1 MPRLLYTVLFYC
13 LTPLILLKLWRRG
26 SKAPLYRERW
36 AERFGFSR
44 PSARLQQQ
52 LQSGQRPVW
61 FHAVSFGE
69 TVAIA
74 PLIQRILDEQ
84 PDQPVVI
91 TSMTPTGSS
100 RVQQLF
106 GDRVEHCYCPYDMPD
121 ALARF
126 HKRYKPRS
134 CVIVETELWPNLIH
148 SCAAR
153 NVPVLVAN
161 ARLSERSAR
170 GYGRFGWL
178 VKPMLQ
184 QISQI
189 AVQNRE
195 DGQRF
200 IDLGFDPQALQVT
213 GSIKFDIAAPQGN
226 DEEIEA
232 LRTAWGRER
241 RVLIAASTHDNE
253 EQQIIEVYRNLQ
265 SRYQDLLLILVP
277 RHPERFSE
285 IYDLSVRAGLKTCR
299 RSLGQLPAEDCSVY
313 LGDTMGEMML
323 LYGTA
328 DIAFVGG
335 SLIERG
341 GHNPMEPA
349 VLSKPVVVGPYVH
362 NFKQVVAELEQRLAL
377 RVVADAEELQSCVA
391 DLLEHPDQA
400 AAMGVR
406 GERCVAENRG
416 ALEQLLKLISKL

>member
-1 MPRLLYTVLFYC
+1 MARLFYTVLFYC

-26 SKAPLYRERW
+26 AKAPLYRQRW
-36 AERFGFSR
+36 AERFGYSR
-44 PSARLQQQ
+44 PSSGFRQQ
-52 LQSGQRPVW
+52 LQAGRRPVW
-61 FHAVSFGE
+61 VHAVSFGE

-74 PLIQRILDEQ
+74 PLIQRLLDEQ

-126 HKRYKPRS
+126 HRRYQPRS

-153 NVPVLVAN
+153 KVPVLVAN

-170 GYGRFGWL
+170 GYGRVSWL
-178 VKPMLQ
+178 VRPMLQ
-184 QISQI
+184 RISQI

-200 IDLGFDPQALQVT
+200 IGLGFDADNLEVT
-213 GSIKFDIAAPQGN
+213 GSIKFDIAAPRDNGAEV
-226 DEEIEA
+226 DG
-232 LRTAWGRER
+232 LRNGWGRER
-241 RVLIAASTHDNE
+241 RVMIAASTHADE

-277 RHPERFSE
+277 RHPERFE
-285 IYDLSVRAGLKTCR
+285 QIYGLCVEAGLNTCR
-299 RSLGQLPAEDCSVY
+299 RSLGQLPTGDCSVY
-313 LGDTMGEMML
+313 LGDTMGDLML
-323 LYGTA
+323 LYGAA

-377 RVVADAEELQSCVA
+377 RVVADAAELQDCVA
-391 DLLEHPDQA
+391 DLLDHPDQA

-416 ALEQLLKLISKL
+416 ALEQLLQLINKL